1 MAKIAKRTAKSREGI
16 DRNKLYDLSEAVG
29 GLATL
34 DALAALDADPA
45 TERVS
50 IVHVFT
56 DAAAMTAHVEG
67 AEARSAAAAEVMTPL
82 GWAIY
87 GPAPAPAVQMLREA
101 AVAAGVPL
109 ELAAEPLGGF
119 TRFADG

>member
-1 MAKIAKRTAKSREGI
+1 
-16 DRNKLYDLSEAVG
+16 
-29 GLATL
+29 
-34 DALAALDADPA
+34 
-45 TERVS
+45 
-50 IVHVFT
+50 
-56 DAAAMTAHVEG
+56 MTAHVEG

-87 GPAPAPAVQMLREA
+87 GPAPAPAVEMLREA